1 MTDDSE
7 RRVYAS
13 IAQWQSIG
21 FPSRGLRVRVPLDAQ
36 KKIFWMETNIYK
48 VAKEKGYRIDINGNA
63 FSRKQQLKVRKKKAA
78 YPYYCFN
85 IKVGGKYS

>member
-1 MTDDSE
+1 
-7 RRVYAS
+7 
-13 IAQWQSIG
+13 
-21 FPSRGLRVRVPLDAQ
+21 
-36 KKIFWMETNIYK
+36 METNIYK